1 MGRLIPFRIRDGKDD
16 DIDQALQQASKTTSA
31 SDVIREALRAFLLGG
46 SPGSPKIVIPS
57 INNFELERKEKDV
70 NQLEGDLEKL
80 INDF

>member
-16 DIDQALQQASKTTSA
+16 DIDQALQQAAITTSA
-31 SDVIREALRAFLLGG
+31 SDVIREALRAFLLGRV
-46 SPGSPKIVIPS
+46 PGSPKIVIP